1 MGRARKRADR
11 IRERVN
17 ISEFLSDLGYKV
29 HSHGGQREQQFSCDL
44 HGDGSDNKPSARVY
58 PSSNSWY
65 CFACSKKRD
74 SITTLMERKGLN
86 FHEACDLIEK
96 KYGLPPLPYEK
107 EEDGYSELSFQE
119 KKPTFDGM
127 KNRINTILN
136 TQRIEKSITLS
147 QYLSVWEVY
156 NMILHKVENKKMTE
170 DTAIQGLMKVK
181 SKVFQ
186 YIKENNNERHYNL

>member
-1 MGRARKRADR
+1 MGRSRKRADR
-11 IRERVN
+11 IRERVD

-29 HSHGGQREQQFSCDL
+29 HSHGGHREQQFSCDL

-74 SITTLMERKGLN
+74 SITTLMEKKGLN
-86 FHEACDLIEK
+86 FHEACNLIEQ

-107 EEDGYSELSFQE
+107 EDSGYSELSFQE
-119 KKPTFDGM
+119 KKSTFDGM
-127 KNRINTILN
+127 KNRVNTILN

-147 QYLSVWEVY
+147 QYLSLWEVY
-156 NMILHKVENKKMTE
+156 NMILHKVESERMTE
-170 DTAIQGLMKVK
+170 DNALQGLEKVK

-186 YIKENNNERHYNL
+186 YLKENNNE

>member
-1 MGRARKRADR
+1 MGRSRKRADR
-11 IRERVN
+11 IRERVD

-29 HSHGGQREQQFSCDL
+29 HSHGGHREQQFSCDL

-74 SITTLMERKGLN
+74 SITTLMEKKGLN
-86 FHEACDLIEK
+86 FHEACNLIEQ

-107 EEDGYSELSFQE
+107 EDDGYSELSFQE
-119 KKPTFDGM
+119 KKSTFDGM
-127 KNRINTILN
+127 KNRVNTILN

-147 QYLSVWEVY
+147 QYLSLWEVY
-156 NMILHKVENKKMTE
+156 NMILHRVESERMTE
-170 DTAIQGLMKVK
+170 DNALQGLEKVK

-186 YIKENNNERHYNL
+186 YLKENNNE

>member
-11 IRERVN
+11 IRERVS
-17 ISEFLSDLGYKV
+17 ITQFLSDLGYGV
-29 HSHGGQREQQFSCDL
+29 QPHGGDREQQFSCDL
-44 HGDGSDNKPSARVY
+44 HGDGTDSKPSARVY

-74 SITTLMERKGLN
+74 SITTLMERKGLK
-86 FHEACDLIEK
+86 FHEACDVIEK
-96 KYGLPPLPYEK
+96 NYGLPPMPYEK
-107 EEDGYSELSFQE
+107 SESAYSDLVFEER
-119 KKPTFDGM
+119 KPTFESM

-156 NMILHKVENKKMTE
+156 SMILYKVDNEKMTE
-170 DTAIQGLMKVK
+170 DNAIKGLMKIK

-186 YIKENNNERHYNL
+186 YIKENKDE

>member
-1 MGRARKRADR
+1 MGRSRKRADR
-11 IRERVN
+11 IRERVD

-29 HSHGGQREQQFSCDL
+29 HSHGGHREQQFSGDL

-74 SITTLMERKGLN
+74 SITTLMEKKGLN
-86 FHEACDLIEK
+86 FHEACNLIEQ

-107 EEDGYSELSFQE
+107 EDSGYSELSFQE
-119 KKPTFDGM
+119 KKSTFDGM
-127 KNRINTILN
+127 KNRVNTILN

-147 QYLSVWEVY
+147 QYLSLWEVY
-156 NMILHKVENKKMTE
+156 NMILHKVESERMTE
-170 DTAIQGLMKVK
+170 DNALQGLEKVK

-186 YIKENNNERHYNL
+186 YLKENNNE

>member
-11 IRERVN
+11 IRERVS
-17 ISEFLSDLGYKV
+17 ITQFLSDLGYAIQP
-29 HSHGGQREQQFSCDL
+29 HGGDREQQFSCDL
-44 HGDGSDNKPSARVY
+44 HGDGTDSKPSARVY

-74 SITTLMERKGLN
+74 SITTLMERKGLK

-96 KYGLPPLPYEK
+96 NYGLPPMPYEK
-107 EEDGYSELSFQE
+107 EDSGYSELSFREQ
-119 KKPTFDGM
+119 KPTFDGM
-127 KNRINTILN
+127 KNRVNTILN
-136 TQRIEKSITLS
+136 TQRVEKSITLS

-156 NMILHKVENKKMTE
+156 NMILHKVESERMTE
-170 DTAIQGLMKVK
+170 DNALQGLEKVK

-186 YIKENNNERHYNL
+186 YIKENKDE

>member
-11 IRERVN
+11 IRERVS
-17 ISEFLSDLGYKV
+17 ITQFLSDLGYAIQP
-29 HSHGGQREQQFSCDL
+29 HGGDREQQFSCDL
-44 HGDGSDNKPSARVY
+44 HGDGTDSKPSARVY

-74 SITTLMERKGLN
+74 SITTLMERKGLK
-86 FHEACDLIEK
+86 FHEACDVIERN
-96 KYGLPPLPYEK
+96 YGLPPLPYEK
-107 EEDGYSELSFQE
+107 DENEYNDLVFEER
-119 KKPTFDGM
+119 KPTFESM

-156 NMILHKVENKKMTE
+156 NMILYKVENEKITE
-170 DTAIQGLMKVK
+170 DSAIQGLMKIK
-181 SKVFQ
+181 TKVFH
-186 YIKENNNERHYNL
+186 YIKENKKDE